1 MLSGPHLLPKC
12 PRCLRPCC
20 FPSLPRPPTGEPV
33 FLDLKGD
40 VCLCA
45 DTRGGVN
52 LRGCWL
58 CLKCPPLSD
67 HSPSQHKYFTYP
79 SPKLQITLL
88 LIRRN
93 CSLPWGPTGL
103 CSKLGMAHIML
114 HYQHFLGT
122 YLALKTRGWFIFGSP
137 GPSTELGT
145 EEASGK
151 LLLLIYKNN
160 PVPKRTPALDSCLPL
175 K

>member
-1 MLSGPHLLPKC
+1 M
-12 PRCLRPCC
+12 
-20 FPSLPRPPTGEPV
+20 PSP
-33 FLDLKGD
+33 
-40 VCLCA
+40 
-45 DTRGGVN
+45 
-52 LRGCWL
+52 GCWL

-137 GPSTELGT
+137 GPSIGQVALRGGSHPPAGIHPHPLPPDAPESMAPQGT
-145 EEASGK
+145 LAGDQEAHSSR
-151 LLLLIYKNN
+151 KNKACGQLFHSHHFICSFEY
-160 PVPKRTPALDSCLPL
+160 VCVSRSVVSDSSQPHRL
-175 K
+175 